1 MLQTVRFREI
11 IVLWCTL
18 LNVCQILVVESE
30 QSWEHAPNV
39 SGELQSV
46 ARRPARAIKSSS

>member
-1 MLQTVRFREI
+1 MLQTIRFREV

-18 LNVCQILVVESE
+18 LNVYQILVVGSE

-39 SGELQSV
+39 SGKLQSV
-46 ARRPARAIKSSS
+46 GRRPTRVIKSSS

>member
-18 LNVCQILVVESE
+18 LNVCQILVVGSE

-46 ARRPARAIKSSS
+46 ARRPTRVIKSSS